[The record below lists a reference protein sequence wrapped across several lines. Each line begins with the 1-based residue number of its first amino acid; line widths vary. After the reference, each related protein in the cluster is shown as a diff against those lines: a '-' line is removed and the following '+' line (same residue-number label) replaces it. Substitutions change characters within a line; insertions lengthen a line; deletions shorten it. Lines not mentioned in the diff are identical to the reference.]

1 MSRQRARLV
10 LAVLAIAACIINI
23 GPTASAA
30 RGIPNTFAS
39 AVAID
44 KANQTITLPLFRGQV
59 RGTGPVLFIL
69 TESSDFQDAVARG
82 INWAPKLKNALSTPA
97 VQQATLVDLPVGRR
111 SFDAQHGTVRFAA
124 SVDFSGAPLVVPGPD
139 LFPLD
144 PSSHAGPVGDPNY
157 SPLFTVGNG
166 IVYNGA
172 HVANR
177 SGVHGKV
184 LAIDETKG
192 LVTLRLTAG
201 FYEHRSVLYV
211 SLDASD
217 SPVAAVENVTFA
229 PNLSAAPTE
238 GNDDPSVS
246 AREPILPIVN
256 GARGVTNPDRQ
267 GLRSAVAGEGDPLN
281 IIREEPEC
289 SDPSVPANCSAL
301 EYSPLWDVHPVLWT
315 EAAITAGLR
324 HLLTSHDDVETLF
337 QSGAVVSAA
346 PDGPP
351 NPDAE
356 IRGLRALGVVINCPV
371 MFVAP

>member
-1 MSRQRARLV
+1 MFRQRARLV
-10 LAVLAIAACIINI
+10 LAVLTIAVGNTHI
-23 GPTASAA
+23 GAAVAAA
-30 RGIPNTFAS
+30 RGIPNTFVS
-39 AVAID
+39 AIAID
-44 KANQTITLPLFRGQV
+44 KANRTITLPLFRGQV
-59 RGTGPVLFIL
+59 RGSGPVLFIL
-69 TESSDFQDAVARG
+69 TESSDFKDALARG
-82 INWAPKLKNALSTPA
+82 INWAPKLKNALGTIA
-97 VQQATLVDLPVGRR
+97 VQQATVFDLPVGQR
-111 SFDAQHGTVRFAA
+111 SFDAQGGTVRFAA
-124 SVDFSGAPLVVPGPD
+124 SVDFSGTRLLVPGPN

-157 SPLFTVGNG
+157 SPLFTTGNG

-177 SGVHGKV
+177 TGVHGKV

-201 FYEHRSVLYV
+201 FYEHRNVLYV

-217 SPVAAVENVTFA
+217 TQVAALENVTYVANLTTA
-229 PNLSAAPTE
+229 PLE
-238 GNDDPSVS
+238 GNDVPSIS
-246 AREPILPIVN
+246 AREPIIPVVN
-256 GARGVTNPDRQ
+256 GARGVANPDRQ
-267 GLRSAVAGEGDPLN
+267 GLISAVAGEGDPLN

-301 EYSPLWDVHPVLWT
+301 EYSPLWDVHPVSWT
-315 EAAITAGLR
+315 QTAITAGLQ

-337 QSGAVVSAA
+337 QSGAMVSAA
-346 PDGPP
+346 PNGPP
-351 NPDAE
+351 NQDAE